1 MKRKVKKKNG
11 RPPLDDILRRG
22 YPAKTM
28 LNKPEAAVL
37 LMKLEQSGLN
47 TADFL
52 RELIICGEVK
62 APIPPEYQ
70 SMIKNLY
77 KLGQD
82 VNYVV
87 KHTSAS
93 NSAAFDKAFSKF
105 LDDFHDILDDIHKT
119 TRK

>member
-1 MKRKVKKKNG
+1 MKKKNG
-11 RPPLDDILRRG
+11 RPVLDEMRRRG
-22 YPAKTM
+22 YQVKAT
-28 LNKPEAAVL
+28 LNRQESRVL
-37 LMKLEQSGLN
+37 RMKLEQSGLK
-47 TADFL
+47 TADLL
-52 RELIICGEVK
+52 RVLIICGEVK

-70 SMIKNLY
+70 SMIKNLN

-105 LDDFHDILDDIHKT
+105 LDDFHGILDDIHKT